1 MTVPARCAFTLPQ
14 GARLPWLKGT
24 GKYQV
29 CVTPSQARK
38 LWKGGAHSSAIR
50 HVLGCGAFACV
61 YSSPQHDRVIK
72 ITSDRSDVE
81 SLRRGQG
88 IPFVPK
94 VFKTYR
100 LDSNH
105 RWTSTLS
112 PGAQA
117 YHYAQAYDQRPSPIY
132 PKGPPTVYAMEIER
146 VRALS
151 GAEKGKWSRRMS
163 CVRLMI
169 RTGVKME
176 MARRSKAPPITEP
189 TKQIP
194 LPGLLPALPPPV
206 AERAATEPIRAL
218 SWMPKKFYPEMEHEC
233 CPKKPR
239 GTRKAC
245 QRGVR
250 QIAEAARL
258 LRKRG
263 INPQD
268 LHAGNIGLGDDG
280 RWKIIDLGQSAI
292 ARTQEPRVRAIKG

>member
-38 LWKGGAHSSAIR
+38 LWKSGAHYSSSR
-50 HVLGCGAFACV
+50 QVLGCGAFACV

-112 PGAQA
+112 PGPSR
-117 YHYAQAYDQRPSPIY
+117 YYGGRPSPIY
-132 PKGPPTVYAMEIER
+132 PKGPPAVYAMEIER

-151 GAEKGKWSRRMS
+151 GSEKGKWSRRMS
-163 CVRLMI
+163 CVRYMI
-169 RTGVKME
+169 RTGVKMKKPY
-176 MARRSKAPPITEP
+176 RSKAPSITEP
-189 TKQIP
+189 TKQMP
-194 LPGLLPALPPPV
+194 LPGLLPALPPAV

-218 SWMPKKFYPEMEHEC
+218 SWMPKRFYPEMEHEC
-233 CPKKPR
+233 CPKQPR
-239 GTRKAC
+239 ETRKAC

-250 QIAEAARL
+250 QLAEAARL

-263 INPQD
+263 IDPKD
-268 LHAGNIGLGDDG
+268 LHAGNIGQGDDG
-280 RWKIIDLGQSAI
+280 RWKLIDLGQSAI